1 MKSTGAF
8 VAGLVIVVIVLE
20 VLKETAYGK
29 FAWLYVLTI
38 LLGMAI
44 INRAGL
50 VAFSNQLNQKL
61 KGG

>member
-1 MKSTGAF
+1 
-8 VAGLVIVVIVLE
+8 VIVLE

>member
-1 MKSTGAF
+1 MKSTGTF

>member
-1 MKSTGAF
+1 MKSTGVF
-8 VAGLVIVVIVLE
+8 IAGLVIVVIVLE

>member
-29 FAWLYVLTI
+29 FAWLYVVII